1 MISEGKL
8 KFYLYNLDSLEN
20 QIKNM
25 ESDIIDTGQI
35 GLKAWLKSRHHYI
48 GTIENQAI
56 ILAESKELNRLKK
69 LKKDLEGSLENIK
82 INYPY
87 IFEIIKLK
95 YFEKNK
101 SIDIKQKLN
110 IEYAEQE
117 QYDLRAISLISNY
130 LENK

>member
-1 MISEGKL
+1 MVKEQTS
-8 KFYLYNLDSLEN
+8 FY
-20 QIKNM
+20 
-25 ESDIIDTGQI
+25 
-35 GLKAWLKSRHHYI
+35 RH
-48 GTIENQAI
+48 QAI
-56 ILAESKELNRLKK
+56 ILAESKELNRLRK
-69 LKKDLEGSLENIK
+69 LKNDLEGSLENIK

-87 IFEIIKLK
+87 IFEFIKLK